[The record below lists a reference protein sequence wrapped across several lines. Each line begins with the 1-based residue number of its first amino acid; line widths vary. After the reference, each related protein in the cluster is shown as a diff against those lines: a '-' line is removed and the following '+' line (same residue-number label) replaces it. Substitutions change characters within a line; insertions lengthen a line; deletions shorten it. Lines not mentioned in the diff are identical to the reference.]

1 MLFAPRWKE
10 GIISKHNMHTYG
22 LSKDYNLHIK
32 KSDFPKISIGNGWD
46 LILHEL
52 EGSNTFQR
60 DNTLPSLKES
70 TFYIQRENARDTT
83 RLEGH
88 HTF

>member
-1 MLFAPRWKE
+1 MER
-10 GIISKHNMHTYG
+10 G
-22 LSKDYNLHIK
+22 DYIQTQHAHLRTFQRLQLAYK
-32 KSDFPKISIGNGWD
+32 KNDFPKISIGNGWD

-70 TFYIQRENARDTT
+70 TFYIQRENARDTA